1 MSILR
6 VDSGEAVTEDFNL
19 VFEPN
24 PPAIWNPGG
33 LLVTQPQMSHAKV
46 DGKAI
51 LVQVLTFTKQG
62 CTTNDGMVGN
72 GNGNISPDPG
82 QSITASGLKI
92 LVLSDSGICNGNL
105 RTVPPAPPRTCP
117 CQCNVRFQ
125 GDQ

>member
-6 VDSGEAVTEDFNL
+6 VDSVEAVTEDFNL

-24 PPAIWNPGG
+24 PSGIWNPVGS
-33 LLVTQPQMSHAKV
+33 LATQPQMSHAKV

-62 CTTNDGMVGN
+62 CTTNDGMIGN
-72 GNGNISPDPG
+72 GNGNINPDPR

-92 LVLSDSGICNGNL
+92 LVLSDSGVCNGKLKDGKTGAVLN
-105 RTVPPAPPRTCP
+105 